1 MLGGLRNSLA
11 ALTPGK
17 DPAQVVQKVGW
28 TPKARLDGCG
38 KSRIPPELDP

>member
-1 MLGGLRNSLA
+1 MLGGLRNSLT

-17 DPAQVVQKVGW
+17 DPAHVVQKAAW
-28 TPKARLDGCG
+28 TPRARLDGCR